1 MNNYCCVGNLG
12 KDPDVK
18 YFENGNRVA
27 NFSVAVRG
35 YKEED
40 TLWLDAECW
49 NKTADIMA
57 DYCKKGA
64 RVGLSGSLKAQKWA
78 DKETGKERS
87 KIVFN
92 VSQLTL
98 LGSKADS
105 QGQNSRYEEPD
116 F

>member
-1 MNNYCCVGNLG
+1 MNTYNCIGNLG
-12 KDPDVK
+12 KDPEVK

-35 YKEED
+35 YKEDD

-49 NKTADIMA
+49 NKTADIVA
-57 DYCKKGA
+57 DYCHKGDK
-64 RVGLSGSLKAQKWA
+64 VGLSGSLKVQKWT
-78 DKETGKERS
+78 DRETGKERS
-87 KIVFN
+87 RIIFN

-98 LGSKADS
+98 LGSKTGNKPKDDYD
-105 QGQNSRYEEPD
+105 G

>member
-1 MNNYCCVGNLG
+1 MNTYNCIGNLG
-12 KDPDVK
+12 KDPEVK
-18 YFENGNRVA
+18 YFENGNRVS

-35 YKEED
+35 YKDD
-40 TLWLDAECW
+40 TLWLDCEAW

-57 DYCKKGA
+57 DYCKKGTK
-64 RVGLSGSLKAQKWA
+64 VGLTGSFKTQKWV

-87 KIVFN
+87 KLVLN

-98 LGSKADS
+98 LGSKSDS
-105 QGQNSRYEEPD
+105 QTNHDYDP